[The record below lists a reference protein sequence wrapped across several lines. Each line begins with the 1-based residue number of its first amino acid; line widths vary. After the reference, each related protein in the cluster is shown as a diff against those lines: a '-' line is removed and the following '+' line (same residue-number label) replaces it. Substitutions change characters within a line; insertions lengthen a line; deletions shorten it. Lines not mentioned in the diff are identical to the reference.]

1 MAYAIFLDVNKV
13 PFGEEHL
20 RVMLLP
26 RDKFGVVTRANL
38 FYNKDADVC
47 FSLLD
52 ALDKKSLEKH
62 HTKANVK
69 CEWITE
75 VNQAIRD
82 F

>member
-1 MAYAIFLDVNKV
+1 MPIFLDVNKV

-26 RDKFGVVTRANL
+26 RDKFGVVTRVNL

-52 ALDKKSLEKH
+52 ESDKKSVEKH

-69 CEWITE
+69 CEWITK